1 LARFLYISKEK
12 GKKIMKTYIYLILT
26 KGSDG
31 KFTTSAYQTIE
42 GAKKALEMY
51 TEAQKDIEALDGN
64 IYVDRHELER
74 LSVPGFILGLDDVIE
89 HVTINV
95 PTHFDGKDR
104 VIKTDRYIVRV
115 QIS

>member
-1 LARFLYISKEK
+1 
-12 GKKIMKTYIYLILT
+12 MKTYIYLILT

-42 GAKKALEMY
+42 DAEKALEMY
-51 TEAQKDIEALDGN
+51 IEAQKDIEALDGN

-74 LSVPGFILGLDDVIE
+74 LSIPGFILGPDDVIK

-95 PTHFDGKDR
+95 PAHFDGKDR

-115 QIS
+115 KIN